1 LSNIFLRIII
11 EKTFFIKKI
20 KMQEITWQDFEKV
33 EIRVGTILKVE
44 DFPEVRNPAYKLEVD
59 LGEKIGIKKSSAQ
72 ITHLY
77 KKEDLIGKQVLCVCN
92 FPPKQIANFFSEVL
106 TCGFY
111 LPTKEVVL
119 ALPDKS
125 VPNGSKL
132 A

>member
-1 LSNIFLRIII
+1 M
-11 EKTFFIKKI
+11 EK
-20 KMQEITWQDFEKV
+20 ITWQDFEKV
-33 EIRVGTILKVE
+33 ELRIGTILSAE
-44 DFPEVRNPAYKLEVD
+44 NFPQAKKPAYILTID
-59 LGEKIGIKKSSAQ
+59 LGSEIGVKKSSVQ

-77 KKEDLIGKQVLCVCN
+77 KKEELIGKQVLCVCN

-111 LPTKEVVL
+111 IPTGEVVL
-119 ALPDKS
+119 AMPERL

>member
-1 LSNIFLRIII
+1 MLICLKIII
-11 EKTFFIKKI
+11 
-20 KMQEITWQDFEKV
+20 KMEQITWNDFQRV
-33 EIRVGTILKVE
+33 ELRVGTIISAE
-44 DFPEVRNPAYKLEVD
+44 DFPEAKKPSFKLEID
-59 LGEKIGIKKSSAQ
+59 LGLEIGIKKSSAQ

-77 KKEDLIGKQVLCVCN
+77 RKDELVGKQVLCVCN

-111 LPTKEVVL
+111 FPTGEVVL
-119 ALPDKS
+119 AIPSQK